1 MSEGC
6 DVSETLLAIARFDDE
21 RRDHE
26 LRMQTERKPEAG
38 KGKKNGF
45 SPKTSRKNEVLSS
58 VQQLSRV

>member
-38 KGKKNGF
+38 KGKEMDSLLE
-45 SPKTSRKNEVLSS
+45 SPERNTAYLIS
-58 VQQLSRV
+58 

>member
-38 KGKKNGF
+38 KGKEMDSF
-45 SPKTSRKNEVLSS
+45 
-58 VQQLSRV
+58 

>member
-38 KGKKNGF
+38 KGKEMDSLLEPLEGKTGLLIPGF
-45 SPKTSRKNEVLSS
+45 
-58 VQQLSRV
+58 